1 MKQIYIVTD
10 WEYHKIWFT
19 SDIGKRLKQIQT
31 WNAKKI
37 EYLKWFETKY
47 AHRIEKE
54 LHNIFYKNK
63 IKWEWFLLNE
73 KDIDFIDDYI
83 KQNWDIYKPYAKINN
98 KAFMKKFM
106 DRKINIE
113 ITKWLREVD
122 LWFLYKII
130 NYIDEENVI
139 DFKRL
144 KIDYQYNDSKLS
156 KAKKKLFE
164 KWLIKQDEF
173 WFIYLCPLV
182 WIKSIEINQKL
193 MYLFKDSFEKY
204 NVEVNY

>member
-1 MKQIYIVTD
+1 MKNLNKVKKSID
-10 WEYHKIWFT
+10 K
-19 SDIGKRLKQIQT
+19 KQ
-31 WNAKKI
+31 
-37 EYLKWFETKY
+37 E
-47 AHRIEKE
+47 
-54 LHNIFYKNK
+54 NK
-63 IKWEWFLLNE
+63 IIQWTYWLVNLETWEIINTE
-73 KDIDFIDDYI
+73 ITTSK
-83 KQNWDIYKPYAKINN
+83 YKLKLSNN